1 MHRDKEEKRFRAW
14 LIKGLKY
21 SLLGLTIYF
30 VGKTILSQILQIQWS
45 ELTIL
50 TRFIFLSVLFEIA
63 ARLFIGMSYDFLLK
77 SSGSSLP
84 ILVSISVSWVSF
96 MGKYLPGKVA
106 VLASAVFLLKKYQVQ
121 TTTAGIVPVFAT
133 IMTIFIALLISIPFL
148 ISGGNAQL
156 LQVSYGLLPV
166 FALTIL
172 IFIHP
177 QLVTK
182 FMQAVFRRFGIS
194 ESPVH
199 FSSSYITICFGV
211 ILLQCICAGISTW
224 MVIRSIYPLDLF
236 FLPHI
241 VSITALAGVIGLLA
255 VFCPAG
261 IGVRDGIYFFALC
274 GMVGPETAA
283 LVTVLLRLIQTVTDI
298 GTAGA
303 GSVFLYSDKIK
314 SEGKAHG

>member
-1 MHRDKEEKRFRAW
+1 MHRDKEQKRLRAV
-14 LIKGLKY
+14 LMKGLKY
-21 SLLGLTIYF
+21 SLLGLTVYF
-30 VGKTILSQILQIQWS
+30 VGKTLISQILQIQWS

-63 ARLFIGMSYDFLLK
+63 ARLFIGLSYDFLLK

-84 ILVSISVSWVSF
+84 MPVSISVSWVSF

-106 VLASAVFLLKKYQVQ
+106 VLASAVFLLKKYQIQ
-121 TTTAGIVPVFAT
+121 TATAGIVPVFAT
-133 IMTIFIALLISIPFL
+133 IMTIFIALLISVPFL
-148 ISGGNAQL
+148 ISGGDTQL
-156 LQVSYGLLPV
+156 LQMSYGLLPI
-166 FALTIL
+166 FILAML
-172 IFIHP
+172 IFIYP
-177 QLVTK
+177 RLFIKCIRV
-182 FMQAVFRRFGIS
+182 VFRRLGIS
-194 ESPVH
+194 ESH
-199 FSSSYITICFGV
+199 IQFSSSYITICFGV

-236 FLPHI
+236 LLPQI

-261 IGVRDGIYFFALC
+261 IGVRDGIYFFTLC
-274 GMVGPETAA
+274 GMVGSEPAA

-303 GSVFLYSDKIK
+303 GSVFLYSDRKK